1 MNNFLK
7 EYKVDRVETFKFVIL
22 TIFTYGMYSTYWLG
36 KLNKNFNQN
45 FKTIQL
51 ILNKHFKITIFKNY
65 ILINNKDL
73 EDIIKIIE
81 SQYLKYKIIK

>member
-1 MNNFLK
+1 MLK
-7 EYKVDRVETFKFVIL
+7 IKF
-22 TIFTYGMYSTYWLG
+22 
-36 KLNKNFNQN
+36 NKN

-51 ILNKHFKITIFKNY
+51 INQKQIKINIFKNY
-65 ILINNKDL
+65 ILINNKDF

>member
-1 MNNFLK
+1 MSLCHYKFTDGIRSTLDNISESKNIYQMLK
-7 EYKVDRVETFKFVIL
+7 LK
-22 TIFTYGMYSTYWLG
+22 
-36 KLNKNFNQN
+36 FNQN